1 MDQRLPSLTKKTV
14 ESSLVS
20 SQRSGPKELDSSGIQ
35 AYAAR
40 FGKLSRKPESLL
52 LPGERVFHLLHARKC
67 SEIGSIQETRASGR
81 HLSCSAV

>member
-1 MDQRLPSLTKKTV
+1 MRGKEESKSGKKRKQQVKDQLLPSLTKKTV

-40 FGKLSRKPESLL
+40 FGKLSRKSLL
-52 LPGERVFHLLHARKC
+52 LPGERVFHLLHVRK
-67 SEIGSIQETRASGR
+67 
-81 HLSCSAV
+81 